1 MRRPLPFDPI
11 LESRRL
17 WEKRWGTDTGPSM
30 AAITSLMWA
39 HRWLLGEVNKLL
51 APMGLTF
58 ARYETLMVLLFSKNG
73 PLPLGK
79 IGERLQVHPT
89 SVTNLVDGLEDAGL
103 VQRKPHE
110 SDRRATEASLT
121 PKGRALAEK
130 AAAVVNGAHFALDT
144 LTSKQLDQI
153 TELITSLRIAAG
165 DFTPPAAAARQA
177 RPRGRNGAASPA
189 RGRRTPGA

>member
-17 WEKRWGTDTGPSM
+17 WEKRWGGDTGPSM

-39 HRWLLGEVNKLL
+39 HRWLLGEVNRKL

-58 ARYETLMVLLFSKNG
+58 ARYETLMVLLFSKTG

-79 IGERLQVHPT
+79 IGQRLQVHPT

-130 AAAVVNGAHFALDT
+130 AAAVVNGVHFSLDALT
-144 LTSKQLDQI
+144 PAELDQL
-153 TELITSLRIAAG
+153 TALITKLRIGAG
-165 DFTPPAAAARQA
+165 DFLPAAAAA
-177 RPRGRNGAASPA
+177 RRSSDTAPRLLKRA
-189 RGRRTPGA
+189 RRRIA

>member
-17 WEKRWGTDTGPSM
+17 WEQRWGAETGPSM

-58 ARYETLMVLLFSKNG
+58 ARYETLMVLLFSKSG

-89 SVTNLVDGLEDAGL
+89 SVTNLVDRLEQDEL
-103 VQRKPHE
+103 VRRKPHE
-110 SDRRATEASLT
+110 SDRRATEVALT

-130 AAAVVNGAHFALDT
+130 AAAVVNSARFALDA
-144 LTSKQLDQI
+144 LTPAQLDQI
-153 TELITSLRIAAG
+153 TMLIRELRIAAG
-165 DFTPPAAAARQA
+165 DFTPQPAASRPTSK
-177 RPRGRNGAASPA
+177 RPR
-189 RGRRTPGA
+189 RRSA